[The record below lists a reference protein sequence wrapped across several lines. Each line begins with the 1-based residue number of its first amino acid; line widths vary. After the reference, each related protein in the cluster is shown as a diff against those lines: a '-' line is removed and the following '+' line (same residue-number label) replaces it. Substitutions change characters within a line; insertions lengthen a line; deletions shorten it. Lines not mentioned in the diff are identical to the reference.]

1 MTRQELRLEC
11 VRQAYSI
18 LLMNLDAYKHSK
30 KREKIESLEVEE
42 VLYISEKIF
51 DWISRKSIKG

>member
-1 MTRQELRLEC
+1 MTRQELRVRC
-11 VRQAYSI
+11 VQMAYD
-18 LLMNLDAYKHSK
+18 LLSLNLGAYVSNK